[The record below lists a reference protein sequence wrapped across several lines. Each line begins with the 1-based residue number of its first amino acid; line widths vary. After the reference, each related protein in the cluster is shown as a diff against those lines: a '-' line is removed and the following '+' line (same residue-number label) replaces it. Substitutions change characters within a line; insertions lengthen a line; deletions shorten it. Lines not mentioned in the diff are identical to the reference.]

1 MFCCVD
7 WGCGMPHKTL
17 KGGACLGGRLRAEM
31 LRNMAVYNHVDLSKL
46 VTRVYHGFEYIEEA
60 LLLMNYKRNDLNKAV
75 VILE

>member
-17 KGGACLGGRLRAEM
+17 KGGPCLGAEM

-46 VTRVYHGFEYIEEA
+46 VTRVYYGFEYIEEA
-60 LLLMNYKRNDLNKAV
+60 LLLMNDKPKDLIKAV